1 MDNKYE
7 YKIIN
12 MRKKIINETID
23 TIIDSI
29 DEKLVEY
36 MFEHGKYKESDNIF
50 MSDKEE
56 MFVEVVNQLNKRIKE
71 NN

>member
-1 MDNKYE
+1 MKE
-7 YKIIN
+7 KIID
-12 MRKKIINETID
+12 ETID

-36 MFEHGKYKESDNIF
+36 MFEHGKYTESNEVF
-50 MSDKEE
+50 FRDKEE

-71 NN
+71 NK